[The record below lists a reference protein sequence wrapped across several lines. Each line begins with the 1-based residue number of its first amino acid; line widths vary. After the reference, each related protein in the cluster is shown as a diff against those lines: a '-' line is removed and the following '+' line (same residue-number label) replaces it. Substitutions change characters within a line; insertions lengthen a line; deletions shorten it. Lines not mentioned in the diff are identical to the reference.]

1 MNRQKCYNEIAKKK
15 KKTIKI
21 RITNNHK
28 YVRIDLL
35 KQKCRQLGK
44 QKNAKY
50 NIVETRIQNENKE
63 QKHKC

>member
-1 MNRQKCYNEIAKKK
+1 MKLLKQDY
-15 KKTIKI
+15 KI

-35 KQKCRQLGK
+35 KQKCRNKLGK

-50 NIVETRIQNENKE
+50 NIVETRI
-63 QKHKC
+63 